1 MAHAEED
8 ALITSADL
16 ATLGM
21 TPEYLA
27 TAPDGAVDAKCRA
40 AVDYVLSFLGKRAKR
55 PVIAVGSALKEAM
68 VTRAY
73 CQIARFIGYPPGVG
87 SDEQF
92 QKAEEANEKWL
103 ELVRLGHVEPEFT
116 DSSPAVAEFGPLGG
130 TSQTADA
137 WAYRGGTGAFCRRSR
152 CC

>member
-55 PVIAVGSALKEAM
+55 PVVAVGDALKEAM

-87 SDEQF
+87 SDVQF
-92 QKAEEANEKWL
+92 AEAEKKNEEWL
-103 ELVRLGHVEPEFT
+103 KSVRLGEVEPEFT
-116 DSSPAVAEFGPLGG
+116 DSTPALAEFGPLGG
-130 TSQTADA
+130 TSLTSDA
-137 WAYRGGTGAFCRRSR
+137 WAYRYSSSSRRGR

>member
-1 MAHAEED
+1 MSHPEEEE
-8 ALITSADL
+8 LIVPADL
-16 ATLGM
+16 GTLGM

-27 TAPDGAVDAKCRA
+27 TAPDGVVAAKVA
-40 AVDYVLSFLGKRAKR
+40 AAIGYVLSSLGKRAKR
-55 PVIAVGSALKEAM
+55 PVLSVGAELKEAM

-116 DSSPAVAEFGPLGG
+116 DSTPTVHEFGPLGG

-137 WAYRGGTGAFCRRSR
+137 WAYRGSSGAFCRRSR